1 MKSKGNWK
9 KDTSRKKSC
18 GDRNIRF
25 NGSMRERKTP
35 NFFTGP

>member
-1 MKSKGNWK
+1 M
-9 KDTSRKKSC
+9 KDTSRKRSY

-35 NFFTGP
+35 NSSTTP